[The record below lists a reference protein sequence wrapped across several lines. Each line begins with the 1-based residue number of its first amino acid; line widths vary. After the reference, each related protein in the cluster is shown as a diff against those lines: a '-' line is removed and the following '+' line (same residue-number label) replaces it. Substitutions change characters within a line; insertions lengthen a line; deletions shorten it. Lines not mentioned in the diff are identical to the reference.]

1 FGSVRKYS
9 KKQHCCW
16 TCEECQPNQIIVNLT
31 HCQTCE
37 NQYWPTADRKN
48 CEHLEVG
55 YLKLFLVRKSLH
67 RRLKKAVTGPSQRC
81 YRSFLHYIRISSW
94 FAIFPMILNFI
105 GIAATVGVIA
115 TLALYSET
123 PVVRATGRELTY
135 LLLSGCLLCYISS
148 LILLVPPNPTA
159 CAIQRVGIGLGF
171 AIMYASLLTKTN
183 RLARIFDA
191 AKKTTKRP
199 AFISPRSQLAIAGG
213 LVGLQFALS
222 AIWLGFDP
230 PSTRVDPLQP
240 NFLVLRCAIKD
251 SSMVTSLAYIMLLIV
266 VCTIYAVKT
275 RSIPENFNESRF
287 IGFTMYTT
295 CIIWL
300 AFVPIYFATMNSF
313 EIQISTLSVAVS
325 LSATVTLVCLF
336 APKVYI
342 IYFHPEKNIRKLT
355 MNSGPGSKSRYG
367 MSRSNCSAT
376 LNSTDLI
383 ISQSRVMGQIKS
395 SSILATCKSPPESYV
410 RQSSSM
416 GADCVFTN
424 AMVTQSTQPSSTLR
438 AISEVHDPHNE
449 NVIYE
454 IYTIFL
460 LHNDGKSW
468 AYLKNLL
475 FLTGLADNLLELS
488 QQPLQSESN
497 DAVSTNAHV
506 SCLSPKDFSDPMFV
520 SRTPQTTV
528 SSSVGNSL
536 TGGAKLPSYQVIVS
550 PLPLLLDNLAVSITS
565 VPACLCEEAEE
576 KEFTDALTDSSSS
589 VYSNGRCY
597 SNRPTP
603 SDLSINA
610 PNCKDDDGDS
620 TNLYFYQNRIR
631 EHTDNVSQNWRM
643 TEDTDS
649 NIDLWEQVKPL
660 EEGSIYPRGA
670 VERTPRPSQFCG
682 LGYGMFHINGKPD
695 EEKISSV

>member
-1 FGSVRKYS
+1 
-9 KKQHCCW
+9 
-16 TCEECQPNQIIVNLT
+16 
-31 HCQTCE
+31 
-37 NQYWPTADRKN
+37 
-48 CEHLEVG
+48 
-55 YLKLFLVRKSLH
+55 
-67 RRLKKAVTGPSQRC
+67 
-81 YRSFLHYIRISSW
+81 
-94 FAIFPMILNFI
+94 
-105 GIAATVGVIA
+105 
-115 TLALYSET
+115 
-123 PVVRATGRELTY
+123 
-135 LLLSGCLLCYISS
+135 
-148 LILLVPPNPTA
+148 
-159 CAIQRVGIGLGF
+159 
-171 AIMYASLLTKTN
+171 
-183 RLARIFDA
+183 
-191 AKKTTKRP
+191 
-199 AFISPRSQLAIAGG
+199 
-213 LVGLQFALS
+213 
-222 AIWLGFDP
+222 
-230 PSTRVDPLQP
+230 
-240 NFLVLRCAIKD
+240 
-251 SSMVTSLAYIMLLIV
+251 
-266 VCTIYAVKT
+266 
-275 RSIPENFNESRF
+275 
-287 IGFTMYTT
+287 
-295 CIIWL
+295 
-300 AFVPIYFATMNSF
+300 
-313 EIQISTLSVAVS
+313 
-325 LSATVTLVCLF
+325 
-336 APKVYI
+336 
-342 IYFHPEKNIRKLT
+342 
-355 MNSGPGSKSRYG
+355 
-367 MSRSNCSAT
+367 
-376 LNSTDLI
+376 
-383 ISQSRVMGQIKS
+383 MGQIKS

-449 NVIYE
+449 N
-454 IYTIFL
+454 
-460 LHNDGKSW
+460 
-468 AYLKNLL
+468 
-475 FLTGLADNLLELS
+475 ADNLLELS